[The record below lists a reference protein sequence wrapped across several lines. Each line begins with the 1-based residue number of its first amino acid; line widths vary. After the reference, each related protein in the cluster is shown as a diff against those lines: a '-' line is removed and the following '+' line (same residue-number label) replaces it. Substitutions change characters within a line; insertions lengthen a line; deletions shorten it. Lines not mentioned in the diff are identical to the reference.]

1 MRKLAV
7 LFLLSV
13 IFSCG
18 GTSSEN
24 AESGNF
30 KVSIDTVLIDAGDQ
44 LIFHQSGLS
53 HTSLSND
60 QKQLFIF
67 SPKDEFQIIDLD
79 SLKLNL
85 SIPTQKEGP
94 LGTGMPYAIQLDQ
107 SGRVVLFGFGEV
119 RFFSPNLS
127 VMDLH
132 RLTPETLDGLN
143 STDILGFNTK
153 LSEDGVDLY
162 SIYVNTEQLPQ
173 GLAIISFENKQVKK
187 IPFDIAS
194 KVLPYIYS
202 LVMDGRLMS
211 RGHDGLFLELIE
223 NQLLLSTPYSNE
235 AILFDLE
242 KSTVT
247 IKKFNSELTQDSKP
261 IPVKTEVGSFSE
273 LQNLRQEAQKSVT
286 FGPFIFDKKSQRVY
300 RFSQDLD
307 REIDDSL
314 VFKSILTV
322 FDQDFNQ
329 LVEQEVSVDPLSKK
343 FFKDGKLWSYVNV
356 EDELG
361 FAVMEF
367 KF

>member
-1 MRKLAV
+1 MKKLAV
-7 LFLLSV
+7 LFLLPL

-60 QKQLFIF
+60 QKKLYIF
-67 SPKDEFQIIDLD
+67 SPRDQIQIIDLE
-79 SLKLNL
+79 SRKLEEI
-85 SIPTQKEGP
+85 IPTQKEGP
-94 LGTGMPYAIQLDQ
+94 LGTGMSYAIHLDQ
-107 SGRVVLFGFGEV
+107 TGRLIFLGFSEV
-119 RFFSPNLS
+119 RFFSSDLS
-127 VMDLH
+127 SMDLY
-132 RLTPETLDGLN
+132 RIGSESLTGLDPSDVFGV
-143 STDILGFNTK
+143 NTK
-153 LSEDGVDLY
+153 MAADGKDFYIIYENSER
-162 SIYVNTEQLPQ
+162 LPQ
-173 GLAIISFENKQVKK
+173 GLARISFENKQVKK

-194 KVLPYIYS
+194 KVQPYIYS

-247 IKKFNSELTQDSKP
+247 IKKFHSELTQDSKP
-261 IPVKTEVGSFSE
+261 IPVKTEGGSFSE

-307 REIDDSL
+307 REIGDSL

-356 EDELG
+356 ADELG
-361 FAVMEF
+361 FAVITF
-367 KF
+367 DF

>member
-1 MRKLAV
+1 MKKLI
-7 LFLLSV
+7 LIFLAPL

-18 GTSSEN
+18 RNSTEKSNSV
-24 AESGNF
+24 NF
-30 KVSIDTVLIDAGDQ
+30 NPSVDTVLIDAGEE

-60 QKQLFIF
+60 QKQLYIF
-67 SPKDEFQIIDLD
+67 SPRDEFQIIDLD
-79 SLKLNL
+79 SLKLDQK
-85 SIPTQKEGP
+85 IPTQKEGP
-94 LGTGMPYAIQLDQ
+94 LGTGMPYSIQLDQ
-107 SGRVVLFGFGEV
+107 TGRVVLFGFGEV
-119 RFFSPNLS
+119 RFFSPDLS

-132 RLTPETLDGLN
+132 RLTPETLSGLN

-153 LSEDGVDLY
+153 LSEDGGDLY

-173 GLAIISFENKQVKK
+173 GLAIISFENKEVKK

-194 KVLPYIYS
+194 KVKPYIYS

-223 NQLLLSTPYSNE
+223 NHLLLSTPYSNE

-247 IKKFNSELTQDSKP
+247 VKKFHSELTQDSKP
-261 IPVKTEVGSFSE
+261 IPIKTEGGSFSE

-286 FGPFIFDKKSQRVY
+286 FGPFIFDKKSQRLY

-307 REIDDSL
+307 RQIGDSL

-322 FDQDFNQ
+322 FDKNFTQ
-329 LVEQEVSVDPLSKK
+329 LNEQIVQVDPLSKK
-343 FFKDGKLWSYVNV
+343 FFKDGKLWSYVNLD
-356 EDELG
+356 DELG
-361 FAVMEF
+361 FAVMGF
-367 KF
+367 NF